1 MSLNKNLKTRRKQLA
16 ILAAVIVGGA
26 AATSGVIWYGQH
38 QQEQKH
44 PAPVATPNMT
54 GVVTAAFNQQV
65 NDAALAQQQ
74 AKTSALE
81 DKLATLTQQFAQNK
95 LTTEQQLAKK
105 DEEIQRL
112 NDQLTKAPGSNTTTG
127 QQTPPAGQNGTPLPG
142 PVAAGQARPPEYT
155 VTPTG
160 APAATGVN
168 MGQGAGFYPG
178 GSGQRMTGG
187 LSTTKF
193 SYESLKKKP
202 TKLPWI
208 PSGSF
213 SDAIL
218 IEGAD
223 ANASVT
229 GQQNT
234 QPVTIRLLGNIQMP
248 NNKEYSADGC
258 FVVGEIWGDISSERG
273 VVRTKTISCVLKN
286 GKHVDMEFDG
296 HVSYQGKGGV
306 RGKPVIRLK
315 GENGRVT
322 INPEKVRAQQH
333 LDYGWAVTGYGA
345 QGASSDYVIALEG
358 TKDGRKALASRR
370 AFYISAS
377 RVKEHVQIYTDGKA
391 DWVKAVKT
399 PERDIKTAHDA
410 LAPETQRKQAKAIWA
425 MGQPVNK
432 TAIGRAWVRHQGMQ
446 DASLTAKIIPA
457 TRRFPEPA
465 LALPVYDN
473 NGRSAGLAL
482 VSLVA
487 SPEGRMTQG
496 ETRMV
501 MTERARGAVLQ
512 RSQSGNTIVASD
524 LTAALDAVR
533 NNPKDGVVW
542 QTGDEPPSAWLLKV
556 SGGTKQDVSPG
567 IVSTLTDEQ
576 SVQQLREQMLAD
588 LVRNE
593 EASRSRQPESLL
605 AEVPQE
611 EVIRL
616 KPEGINPR
624 KPEPLNP
631 DADVIARVRG
641 EENTDGREIKA
652 AAGVRSELE
661 GADKASGEQS
671 RASRVIA
678 DLANAE
684 RDMLRA
690 AENTER
696 GRTPEREEQTLTRT
710 IQKER

>member
-155 VTPTG
+155 VTPSGT
-160 APAATGVN
+160 PAATGVN
-168 MGQGAGFYPG
+168 MGQGAAFYPG

-213 SDAIL
+213 SDAIM

-248 NNKEYSADGC
+248 NNKEYSA
-258 FVVGEIWGDISSERG
+258 
-273 VVRTKTISCVLKN
+273 
-286 GKHVDMEFDG
+286 
-296 HVSYQGKGGV
+296 
-306 RGKPVIRLK
+306 
-315 GENGRVT
+315 
-322 INPEKVRAQQH
+322 
-333 LDYGWAVTGYGA
+333 
-345 QGASSDYVIALEG
+345 
-358 TKDGRKALASRR
+358 
-370 AFYISAS
+370 
-377 RVKEHVQIYTDGKA
+377 
-391 DWVKAVKT
+391 
-399 PERDIKTAHDA
+399 
-410 LAPETQRKQAKAIWA
+410 
-425 MGQPVNK
+425 
-432 TAIGRAWVRHQGMQ
+432 
-446 DASLTAKIIPA
+446 
-457 TRRFPEPA
+457 
-465 LALPVYDN
+465 
-473 NGRSAGLAL
+473 
-482 VSLVA
+482 
-487 SPEGRMTQG
+487 
-496 ETRMV
+496 
-501 MTERARGAVLQ
+501 
-512 RSQSGNTIVASD
+512 
-524 LTAALDAVR
+524 
-533 NNPKDGVVW
+533 
-542 QTGDEPPSAWLLKV
+542 
-556 SGGTKQDVSPG
+556 
-567 IVSTLTDEQ
+567 
-576 SVQQLREQMLAD
+576 
-588 LVRNE
+588 
-593 EASRSRQPESLL
+593 
-605 AEVPQE
+605 
-611 EVIRL
+611 
-616 KPEGINPR
+616 
-624 KPEPLNP
+624 
-631 DADVIARVRG
+631 
-641 EENTDGREIKA
+641 
-652 AAGVRSELE
+652 
-661 GADKASGEQS
+661 
-671 RASRVIA
+671 
-678 DLANAE
+678 
-684 RDMLRA
+684 
-690 AENTER
+690 
-696 GRTPEREEQTLTRT
+696 
-710 IQKER
+710 